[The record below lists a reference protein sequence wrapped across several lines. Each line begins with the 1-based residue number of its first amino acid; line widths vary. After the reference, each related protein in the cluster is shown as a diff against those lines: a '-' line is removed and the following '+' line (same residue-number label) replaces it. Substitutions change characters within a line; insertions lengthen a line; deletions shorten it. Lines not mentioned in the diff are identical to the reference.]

1 MYEFFYFLF
10 SGKTSIQRIPTPF
23 VFDFL
28 SILLYTK
35 IQMRQLTTFCAVARA
50 SSLNNLRPFFKPRFI
65 RSSRVRSLRRNS
77 EPASVTRG
85 NSRVLKSPATP
96 KKDALLDVLFLA
108 QKTRFELVLRFSH
121 TTPLAGEPLE
131 PLGYFCMAQYSKAI
145 LLYHIFFALSKLFAL
160 KNKKSSQIFLKR
172 LTESR
177 LSFIIPYVKIF

>member
-1 MYEFFYFLF
+1 MKAYSTHTYPLRFEFFSHTTTAPYAIIFFLALPC
-10 SGKTSIQRIPTPF
+10 S
-23 VFDFL
+23 L
-28 SILLYTK
+28 
-35 IQMRQLTTFCAVARA
+35 VARKELA
-50 SSLNNLRPFFKPRFI
+50 TEWRACERHSWQFTSSHEPCNAKKGRPLGRP
-65 RSSRVRSLRRNS
+65 
-77 EPASVTRG
+77 
-85 NSRVLKSPATP
+85 
-96 KKDALLDVLFLA
+96 FLA